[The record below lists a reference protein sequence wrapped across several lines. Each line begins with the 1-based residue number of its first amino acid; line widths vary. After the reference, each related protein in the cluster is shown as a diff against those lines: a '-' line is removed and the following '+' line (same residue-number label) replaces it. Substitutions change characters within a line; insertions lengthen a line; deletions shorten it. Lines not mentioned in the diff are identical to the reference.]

1 MPVFILKDFR
11 SLSKKKFAILLTNL
25 TNGLYFYILVFLLP
39 PETKVDFDIA
49 VTAYTKASK
58 EYDAG
63 GKGFKVAF
71 VTARDKM
78 LAILDK
84 LHNYVTVLPGLDLII
99 ATQSGFNLNPAAVV
113 VALVQ
118 ATLRKMTRLGGNAI
132 RVEYNIVPG
141 ATYYVM
147 ILVEDGVL
155 PAGVSF
161 ANGIWSIPKG
171 LNPRIIVNNTKPRIK
186 TFNDLVSDMKYS
198 LLCFSGNASSV
209 SVMSDAT
216 NFTFSNV

>member
-1 MPVFILKDFR
+1 MPVFILKDYR
-11 SLSKKKFAILLTNL
+11 SISKKKFAILLTNL
-25 TNGLYFYILVFLLP
+25 TNGLYFYVLVFLLP
-39 PETKVDFDIA
+39 TVIKSDFDLA

-58 EYDAG
+58 DYAAG
-63 GKGFKVAF
+63 GKGFKVAY
-71 VTARDKM
+71 VTARDNM

-84 LHNYVTVLPGLDLII
+84 LHNYVTIMPGLDLII

-118 ATLRKMTRLGGNAI
+118 ATLKKITRLGGNAI
-132 RVEYNIVPG
+132 KVEYNIVPG

-155 PAGVSF
+155 PPGVSF

-186 TFNDLVSDMKYS
+186 IFNDLISDTKYS